1 MAKGVPG
8 RAGAALHCLRAG
20 AGPRIGAVS
29 HDLIVAC
36 DFQVASLLS
45 FSWRGLDYFKLGI
58 LDLLHGPS
66 QRFGE
71 DHPTPVDLA
80 QAGVATTFG
89 DGS

>member
-1 MAKGVPG
+1 MRPCIVFGPVLV
-8 RAGAALHCLRAG
+8 RALARLAMTLLSL
-20 AGPRIGAVS
+20 VT
-29 HDLIVAC
+29 
-36 DFQVASLLS
+36 FKSLLS